1 MEHSQYYHFS
11 SRAHEVTD
19 VVVLPAEGHDHIR
32 CFADQV
38 KMTCALVRDLDEVVK
53 EIKQLGEHGEEAS
66 WKITELEAL
75 CKQQAKAAQ
84 NLREEKATLE
94 GKVESRDELIME
106 IADEFGYNHMDE
118 DANDEEDDSDE
129 DDDDKGDTVA
139 PPVATPPAAAPKVII
154 IEEEE
159 EDPVEMVPMQEAPEA
174 HEVILLEA

>member
-53 EIKQLGEHGEEAS
+53 EIKQLGERGEEAS

-106 IADEFGYNHMDE
+106 IADEL
-118 DANDEEDDSDE
+118 
-129 DDDDKGDTVA
+129 DTTTWMRMLTMRKTTVMRMTMTKETLLHPLFLRHLL
-139 PPVATPPAAAPKVII
+139 PPLK
-154 IEEEE
+154 
-159 EDPVEMVPMQEAPEA
+159 
-174 HEVILLEA
+174 

>member
-53 EIKQLGEHGEEAS
+53 EIKQLGERGEEAS
-66 WKITELEAL
+66 WKITKLEAL

-106 IADEFGYNHMDE
+106 IADEL
-118 DANDEEDDSDE
+118 
-129 DDDDKGDTVA
+129 DTTTWMRMLTMRKMTVMRMTMTKETLLHPLFLRHLL
-139 PPVATPPAAAPKVII
+139 PPLK
-154 IEEEE
+154 
-159 EDPVEMVPMQEAPEA
+159 
-174 HEVILLEA
+174 

>member
-53 EIKQLGEHGEEAS
+53 EIKQLGERGEEAS

-106 IADEFGYNHMDE
+106 IADEL
-118 DANDEEDDSDE
+118 
-129 DDDDKGDTVA
+129 DTTTWMRMLTMRKMAVMRMTMTKETLLHPLFLRHLL
-139 PPVATPPAAAPKVII
+139 PPLK
-154 IEEEE
+154 
-159 EDPVEMVPMQEAPEA
+159 
-174 HEVILLEA
+174 